1 MNVVNIAKP
10 IGPAKRAA
18 SVALGFLKSLDPEG
32 WHNLVA
38 INPDNR
44 RDIEGITFGPDDSTR
59 AEAFISSR
67 NGAKNLYFSVN
78 EPRPGAPDKKLP
90 KDDIAFIRAVH
101 VDLDPRT
108 GDLEQERA
116 ALLALAKSALGSLPP
131 AIVVDSGGGFNMY
144 WPLAQKIEHTTA
156 TRARVEAQSDGIGSL
171 LEGDHTFNVDRILRL
186 PGTVNLP
193 DATKRRKGRTES
205 MATVLDLRV
214 DRFDLDQLEKAY
226 KPLRLDPNGE
236 PEERKNAA
244 IRDLQKSLDPH
255 FIKGHV
261 DYSDLPEGLRERF
274 EKLLRTNERVNW
286 LWAGLE
292 GPNGDDQSTSAWR
305 FSLAGLMKRAGGFT
319 PDEFGAL
326 TYVWDRADPDKIDTR
341 AVARDWYNAAGS
353 PDPDDFLEDIP
364 GPAGGIE
371 WIRPSQWEG
380 TEPPPREW
388 EVKDWIPKNEVTLLY
403 GDGGIGKTLLA
414 HQYATA
420 AAAGLP
426 WLGQETRKAKVMC
439 FFCED
444 SADELQRRQIDINR
458 SLGLTLADTDENLR
472 IAPRKYFDN
481 LMVLWDRQTGAM
493 KRQAIWTQ
501 LRDDA
506 IAFGAE
512 VLILDTI
519 ADTYSGSEIDRAQV
533 SAFLKSCLGK
543 LGNEIGGT
551 VIALGHP
558 SAAGKSSGSGTSG
571 STAWSNAVRSRLY
584 LRYPKGVSK
593 GNVRELEGMKTNYAS
608 VGSVIKL
615 RWDRGAFAALA
626 SSAPSSTAPG
636 VEAAACDAL
645 LAALRA
651 CSDQRMSMAPNS
663 TNYFLKVVRR
673 READLLEAFDDADI
687 ERAMATLEKAKAVVP
702 REIGRDSSRR
712 AIMGF
717 AVLEDRLSSAS
728 GPSGGIFA

>member
-1 MNVVNIAKP
+1 M
-10 IGPAKRAA
+10 
-18 SVALGFLKSLDPEG
+18 GFLKSLDPDG

-38 INPDNR
+38 INPNNR
-44 RDIEGITFGPDDSTR
+44 KDIEGITFGPDGISR
-59 AEAFISSR
+59 AEAFINSR
-67 NGAKNLYFSVN
+67 NGSKNLYFSVN
-78 EPRPGAPDKKLP
+78 EPRHGAPDKKLS
-90 KDDIAFIRAVH
+90 KDEIAFIRAVH
-101 VDLDPRT
+101 VDLDPGE
-108 GDLEQERA
+108 GDIEKERA
-116 ALLALAKSALGSLPP
+116 GLLAMARKALGTLPP

-144 WPLAQKIEHTTA
+144 WPLAKKLEHTA
-156 TRARVEAQSDGIGSL
+156 LVRASVEAQSDGIRL
-171 LEGDHTFNVDRILRL
+171 LLDSDHTFNVDRILRL
-186 PGTVNLP
+186 PGTINLP
-193 DATKRRKGRTES
+193 DATKRRKGRKERQ
-205 MATVLDLRV
+205 ATVTDLRP
-214 DRFDLDQLEKAY
+214 DRFGMDQLEKAY
-226 KPLRLDPNGE
+226 KPLRSDRNGA

-244 IRDLQKSLDPH
+244 IRELQKSLDPH
-255 FIKGHV
+255 FIKGHA
-261 DYSDLPEGLRERF
+261 YYEDLPEDLRHRF
-274 EKLLRTNERVNW
+274 EQFLRTNERAND
-286 LWAGLE
+286 LWTGLV
-292 GPNGDDQSTSAWR
+292 GPSGDDQTTSAWR
-305 FSLAGLMKRAGGFT
+305 FSLAGLMKRDGAFT
-319 PDEFGAL
+319 ADEFGAL

-341 AVARDWYNAAGS
+341 TVARDWHNAAGA
-353 PDPDDFLEDIP
+353 PDPADFLANLHSI
-364 GPAGGIE
+364 AGGIE

-380 TEPPPREW
+380 TAPPPRQW

-403 GDGGIGKTLLA
+403 GDGGIGKTLVA

-458 SLGLTLADTDENLR
+458 ALGLTMADVDTNLR

-493 KRQAIWTQ
+493 KRQAIWDQ

-506 IAFGAE
+506 VAFGAE
-512 VLILDTI
+512 VVILDTI

-543 LGNEIGGT
+543 LAHEIGGT

-593 GNVRELEGMKTNYAS
+593 GNVRELEGMKTNYGP
-608 VGSVIKL
+608 VGNVIKL
-615 RWDRGAFAALA
+615 RWDRGAFAVLA
-626 SSAPSSTAPG
+626 SSAPSLTAPG
-636 VEAAACDAL
+636 VETAACDAL

-651 CSDQRMSMAPNS
+651 CSGQRMTMATNS

-673 READLLEAFDDADI
+673 READLLEPFDDADI

-717 AVLEDRLSSAS
+717 AVLEDILSGAS
-728 GPSGGIFA
+728 EPSGGIFE